1 VPDFELTYSSF
12 PYVVNDQGLR
22 TISRVSRDND
32 RQLTD
37 LVNGLTQ
44 QLQAAEDRIG
54 LLEHGVQHFRGRAMR
69 AESWL

>member
-1 VPDFELTYSSF
+1 
-12 PYVVNDQGLR
+12 
-22 TISRVSRDND
+22 VSRDND
-32 RQLTD
+32 HRLTD

-54 LLEHGVQHFRGRAMR
+54 LLVRGVQHFCGWAIR